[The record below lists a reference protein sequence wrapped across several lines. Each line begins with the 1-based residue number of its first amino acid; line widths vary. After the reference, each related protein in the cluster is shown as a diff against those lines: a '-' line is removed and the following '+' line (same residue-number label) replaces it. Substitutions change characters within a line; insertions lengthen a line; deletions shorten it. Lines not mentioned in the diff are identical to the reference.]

1 MFKVVAVHRRE
12 QRMSEFKN
20 VTKIEL
26 AVDTGVVTI
35 TYGTDTPQ
43 STQTYNNANYST
55 YIVESNI
62 DE

>member
-26 AVDTGVVTI
+26 NTTNGEVTI
-35 TYGTDTPQ
+35 TYGTSSPQ
-43 STQTYNNANYST
+43 STQTYNNVNYST